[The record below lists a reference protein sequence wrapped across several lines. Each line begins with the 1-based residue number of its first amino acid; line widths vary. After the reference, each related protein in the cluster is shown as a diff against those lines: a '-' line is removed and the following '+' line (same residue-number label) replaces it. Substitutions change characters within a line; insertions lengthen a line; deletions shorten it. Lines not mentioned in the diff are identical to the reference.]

1 MGTLYRVKSDNF
13 WSAAELGACSQW
25 IHIDAGNTGRVTVV
39 PAVISTGAIKPLLLQ
54 NVVVNTSG
62 ASGATVVSDSGRGV
76 IASLKASVT
85 EKDYHYNIPLRGNLT
100 VDNNG
105 SDLTVVYIRD

>member
-1 MGTLYRVKSDNF
+1 MPSLYRIKSENY
-13 WSAAELGACSQW
+13 WSGAALGASSQW
-25 IHIDAGNTGRVTVV
+25 IHIDAGQTTRVTIAPV
-39 PAVISTGAIKPLLLQ
+39 TGKPILLQ
-54 NVVVNTSG
+54 NIVVNTSG
-62 ASGATVVSDSGRGV
+62 ASGATVVSDSARGV

-100 VDNNG
+100 IDNNG